1 MTKSLYVSSRK
12 SLSSLNAFVLVFLK
26 GFLHWV
32 KRHAIS
38 TLVWSSCSHSLV
50 CLILIVIIFRICIRI
65 SLNCWNKKQF
75 SILYGILIKFFFLL
89 AYDYH
94 IFPEQLHRY
103 SYLFYPEPF
112 RYKFSEIPGKLGHI
126 LFPQNFVKQTSVK
139 ALKVNL

>member
-26 GFLHWV
+26 GFHWV

-103 SYLFYPEPF
+103 SYLFLPWTFSLQIFGNSWKTWSYIIPS
-112 RYKFSEIPGKLGHI
+112 KFC
-126 LFPQNFVKQTSVK
+126 QANFGESIES
-139 ALKVNL
+139 